1 MRQLILPMIKNGQ
14 TILLIPNKLPG
25 KQPAGMEELN
35 IIKKGVDTIF
45 MSTPFGFFTNLYE
58 SLYRNFGSFRPS
70 FRQVRYSAVAAK
82 RTSPEEFSAV
92 SSES

>member
-1 MRQLILPMIKNGQ
+1 MIRNGQ
-14 TILLIPNKLPG
+14 TILLISNKPPG
-25 KQPAGMEELN
+25 KQPAGMEELYY
-35 IIKKGVDTIF
+35 KGADTIF
-45 MSTPFGFFTNLYE
+45 MSAPFGIFMHLYE

-70 FRQVRYSAVAAK
+70 FSQVRYSAVAAK